1 MTSNSLNIPTNS
13 SNFWSDRG
21 YRKRKIDVIDC
32 EEKSQH
38 KIFFTEEKLIENMQL
53 LSLDL
58 SENRSISNSDN
69 SKTDDEKSINQNEP
83 DNLSEKE
90 TRFEIHK
97 LFKNNLIRNNLQDS
111 LINKLCDYER
121 KKMSMQIVPY
131 MPIHSIQSNNNNN
144 NNISNT
150 NVDEQE
156 KKQENQNLSFGKVK
170 EPEDRVFK
178 RPLPPTSYTVE
189 EPAENTTKRIPKM
202 KRSYSQ
208 SMRFNSNLSVVE
220 LKPDRNDYSFQHSQT
235 DYFVV
240 EPCTPVAIDSTS
252 SCLKPTSQTN
262 QSSVQISEYFDFSSL
277 SASTNNPFTSF
288 NGNSFNM
295 ESIIL
300 TDIDD
305 KMDDDI

>member
-13 SNFWSDRG
+13 SNFWSNRG

-32 EEKSQH
+32 EEQSQH

-58 SENRSISNSDN
+58 SENKSISNSDN

-90 TRFEIHK
+90 TRVEIHK
-97 LFKNNLIRNNLQDS
+97 IFKNNLMRDNLQDS

-131 MPIHSIQSNNNNN
+131 MPIYSIQSNNNNN
-144 NNISNT
+144 KSNT
-150 NVDEQE
+150 NMDEQE
-156 KKQENQNLSFGKVK
+156 KKQENQNLSSGKVK
-170 EPEDRVFK
+170 ETEDRVFK

-189 EPAENTTKRIPKM
+189 EPPENTTKRIPKM

-208 SMRFNSNLSVVE
+208 SMRCNSNLSVVE
-220 LKPDRNDYSFQHSQT
+220 LKPERNDYSFQHSQT

-240 EPCTPVAIDSTS
+240 EPCTPV
-252 SCLKPTSQTN
+252 
-262 QSSVQISEYFDFSSL
+262 
-277 SASTNNPFTSF
+277 
-288 NGNSFNM
+288 
-295 ESIIL
+295 
-300 TDIDD
+300 
-305 KMDDDI
+305 

>member
-13 SNFWSDRG
+13 SNFWSNRG

-32 EEKSQH
+32 EEQSQH

-58 SENRSISNSDN
+58 SENKSISNSDN
-69 SKTDDEKSINQNEP
+69 SKTDGEKSINQNEP

-90 TRFEIHK
+90 TRVEIHK
-97 LFKNNLIRNNLQDS
+97 IFKNNLMRDNLQDS

-131 MPIHSIQSNNNNN
+131 MPIYSIQSNNNNN
-144 NNISNT
+144 KSNT
-150 NVDEQE
+150 NMDEQE
-156 KKQENQNLSFGKVK
+156 KKQENQNLSSGKVK
-170 EPEDRVFK
+170 ETEDRVFK

-189 EPAENTTKRIPKM
+189 EPPENTTKRIPKM

-208 SMRFNSNLSVVE
+208 SMRCNSNLSVVE
-220 LKPDRNDYSFQHSQT
+220 LKPERNDYSFQHSQT

-240 EPCTPVAIDSTS
+240 EPCTPVALDSTS
-252 SCLKPTSQTN
+252 SCLKSTSQTN
-262 QSSVQISEYFDFSSL
+262 QSSIQISEYFDFSSP
-277 SASTNNPFTSF
+277 SASANSPFPSF